1 MNKVVSIG
9 LIVAAGI
16 GCGLLLQSN
25 KNEER
30 AVTVAV
36 DLARENP
43 FAAARGTTLPEDAAP
58 ARTGAYRDDFA
69 ALNAHR
75 EDVTIL
81 PSGVQYEVLEAG
93 NGHVGGPGSTVK
105 MYYEG
110 SLTDGVV
117 FDSNL
122 ADTKPRTIQVDSI
135 ALPGFREI
143 ATLMDEGARWR
154 VVIPPSAGFGRIGN
168 NKLRRRDLIYDIR
181 MVAVES

>member
-1 MNKVVSIG
+1 MNKVVTIG

-16 GCGLLLQSN
+16 GGALILQSSDDDVA
-25 KNEER
+25 E
-30 AVTVAV
+30 VTVAV

-43 FAAARGTTLPEDAAP
+43 FAAAKSTRLPDDAAP

-69 ALNAHR
+69 ALNAQR
-75 EDVTIL
+75 QDVTIL

-93 NGHVGGPGSTVK
+93 NGHVGGPGSTVT

-110 SLTDGVV
+110 SLTDGIV

-122 ADTKPRTIQVDSI
+122 TDAEPRMVEVDTI

-143 ATLMDEGARWR
+143 AALMDEGAHWR

-181 MVAVES
+181 LVSVES